1 MSSNKIS
8 KRTFLKNMST
18 LVGGLFVT
26 KQAAAASILEHMAT
40 HQPNKFQADLIKD
53 PKKQQLI
60 AEIAE
65 CVGYP
70 PFPNPFKLKCLMGN
84 T

>member
-1 MSSNKIS
+1 MSS
-8 KRTFLKNMST
+8 
-18 LVGGLFVT
+18 LVGGLFVARQT
-26 KQAAAASILEHMAT
+26 MAASLLEEMAA
-40 HQPNKFQADLIKD
+40 QAPNKFQADLMKD

-65 CVGYP
+65 CVAYP
-70 PFPNPFKLKCLMGN
+70 PFPNPWKLKCLSGN